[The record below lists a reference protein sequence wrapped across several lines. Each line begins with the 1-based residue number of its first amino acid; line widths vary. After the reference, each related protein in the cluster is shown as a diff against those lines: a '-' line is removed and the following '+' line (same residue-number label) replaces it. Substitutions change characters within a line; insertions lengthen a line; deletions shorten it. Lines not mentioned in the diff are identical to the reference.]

1 MKISN
6 ITARCMIFLL
16 SMIMS
21 FTALSAEPLQVYT
34 VNYPLQYF
42 AERIAGEHARVVF
55 PAPAGSDPA
64 TWQPGISE
72 IRLYQ
77 QADLVLLNGAG
88 YAQWVKQASLP
99 RARLLDTSAAF
110 SDALIEIGG
119 SATHSHGPG
128 GAHAHSGYAAT
139 TWLDPVQAV
148 SQASAI
154 HAALIRLR
162 PDASAEMENNFKSLE
177 QDLLELDSR
186 MQAVTAELQSVPIL
200 AAQPVYQYL
209 GRRYGLDIRPVHRDD
224 DHYPEPAEPAGKN
237 QPAIM
242 LRETAAPPATQ
253 QQLENRGIR
262 PVVFATAAKRPD
274 EGDYFTVMQENLA
287 RLGAVPR

>member
-1 MKISN
+1 M
-6 ITARCMIFLL
+6 
-16 SMIMS
+16 
-21 FTALSAEPLQVYT
+21 SAEPLQVYA

-42 AERIAGEHARVVF
+42 AERIAGEQARVVF

-72 IRLYQ
+72 IRSYQ

-88 YAQWVKQASLP
+88 YAQWVQQASLP

-110 SDALIEIGG
+110 SDTLIEISD

-128 GAHAHSGYAAT
+128 GEHAHSGYAAT
-139 TWLDPVQAV
+139 IWLDPVQAV

-154 HAALIRLR
+154 RDALVRLR
-162 PDASAEMENNFKSLE
+162 PDAGAALEQNFKALE

-186 MQAVTAELQSVPIL
+186 MKEVTAGLPPVPIL
-200 AAQPVYQYL
+200 AAHPVYQYL
-209 GRRYGLDIRPVHRDD
+209 GRRYALDIHSVHPEDG
-224 DHYPEPAEPAGKN
+224 HYPEPVEPAGKELA
-237 QPAIM
+237 AIM
-242 LRETAAPPATQ
+242 LRETAVPPATQ
-253 QQLENRGIR
+253 QQLEKQGIR
-262 PVVFATAAKRPD
+262 SVVFATAAKRPV

-287 RLGAVPR
+287 RLNAVTP

>member
-1 MKISN
+1 M
-6 ITARCMIFLL
+6 
-16 SMIMS
+16 SMLMPCS
-21 FTALSAEPLQVYT
+21 AMSAEPLQVYT

-42 AERIAGEHARVVF
+42 AERIAGEQARVVF

-64 TWQPGISE
+64 TWQPGISA

-88 YAQWVKQASLP
+88 YAQWVRQASLP

-110 SDALIEIGG
+110 SDALIELDA
-119 SATHSHGPG
+119 SVTHSHGPG

-154 HAALIRLR
+154 RAALIRLR
-162 PDASAEMENNFKSLE
+162 PDASAVMENNFKALE

-186 MQAVTAELQSVPIL
+186 MQAVTAELQSVLIL
-200 AAQPVYQYL
+200 AENPVYQYL
-209 GRRYGLDIRPVHRDD
+209 GRRYALHIHSVHREDGR
-224 DHYPEPAEPAGKN
+224 YPELAEPAGKE

-262 PVVFATAAKRPD
+262 TVVFATAARRPD
-274 EGDYFTVMQENLA
+274 AGDYFTVMQENLA
-287 RLGAVPR
+287 RLGAVTH